1 MHLCHYPNCGK
12 IYKKTSHL
20 RAHLRWHIGDQPY
33 LCSWPG
39 CVRRFTRWPDPKRLD
54 IGFDVLKPAFSTGR
68 MNYIGTSEFIPGRG
82 NISVDC
88 VERVFHA
95 VTTWKS
101 TRWAITATTKV
112 RFWEERIFSQGNVK
126 GGGDGEGLGHLMDT
140 DLDPTQ
146 MLEVSPSLFQSFI
159 ILWSELISRLSR
171 LDPITMKTRCSQKPR
186 MP

>member
-39 CVRRFTRWPDPKRLD
+39 CVRRFTRWTDPTILD
-54 IGFDVLKPAFSTGR
+54 VSKPGSPAGR
-68 MNYIGTSEFIPGRG
+68 TNCIDTSEFTPGRE
-82 NISVDC
+82 NTSVDF

-95 VTTWKS
+95 ATTWRS
-101 TRWAITATTKV
+101 THWAITATIKV
-112 RFWEERIFSQGNVK
+112 RFLESGTFSWGNVK

-146 MLEVSPSLFQSFI
+146 MLEVSPIFCFNPILDYNFI
-159 ILWSELISRLSR
+159 CFSRLGPTTMTTQCSR
-171 LDPITMKTRCSQKPR
+171 KPR